1 MKTKAEH
8 SIIADA
14 IHEWHT
20 VYLPCIR
27 NLSHNALKSYGEG
40 MGIYIDFLES
50 SKGVTSNTLCGEC
63 FRKDWIEEW
72 IAWLKEVRKCSPQTC
87 NHRLSILKNFLRF
100 LAHKKIQFIKYD
112 CDAAEIKRMQ
122 QPKKQVEVITKDTIK
137 RIFASINTRTLIGK
151 RDFALFNLLY
161 STGTRIDEILSL
173 RLSALHLDET
183 KGYILVLG
191 KGNKQRTIYLL
202 NSMVRILRHYV
213 KLFHPANSLPS
224 DFVFFPI
231 YGHANKKITSEAIS
245 KRLKMYVRIA
255 SQGLLEIPVDFHC
268 HSFRHAR
275 ATHWLEDGVN
285 LAQIQKLL
293 GHESI
298 ETTMK
303 YVGVSSEQM
312 IQALCSMEDNLTLGV
327 EKKYKKIRNKDSLA
341 TVLGLR

>member
-8 SIIADA
+8 SII
-14 IHEWHT
+14 
-20 VYLPCIR
+20 
-27 NLSHNALKSYGEG
+27 GEG

-50 SKGVTSNTLCGEC
+50 SKGVTSNTICGEC

-183 KGYILVLG
+183 KSYILVLG

-202 NSMVRILRHYV
+202 NSMVKI
-213 KLFHPANSLPS
+213 LPS

-255 SQGLLEIPVDFHC
+255 SQGLLEIPADFHC

-312 IQALCSMEDNLTLGV
+312 VQALCSMEDNLTLGV

>member
-1 MKTKAEH
+1 
-8 SIIADA
+8 
-14 IHEWHT
+14 
-20 VYLPCIR
+20 
-27 NLSHNALKSYGEG
+27 

-72 IAWLKEVRKCSPQTC
+72 IVWLKEVRKCSPQTC

-173 RLSALHLDET
+173 KLSALHLDESRS
-183 KGYILVLG
+183 YILVLG
-191 KGNKQRTIYLL
+191 KGKKQRTIYLL
-202 NSMVRILRHYV
+202 NSIVRILKYYM
-213 KLFHPANSLPS
+213 KLFHPANPYPS
-224 DFVFFPI
+224 DFLFFPI
-231 YGHANKKITSEAIS
+231 YSRANKKITQGAIG
-245 KRLKMYVRIA
+245 KRLKRYVRIA
-255 SQGLLEIPVDFHC
+255 SRGQLEFPINFHC

-312 IQALCSMEDNLTLGV
+312 AQALCSMEDDETLGI
-327 EKKYKKIRNKDSLA
+327 EKKYKKLGKKDSLA
-341 TVLGLR
+341 TILGLR

>member
-50 SKGVTSNTLCGEC
+50 SKGVTSNTICGEC

-137 RIFASINTRTLIGK
+137 RILQASI
-151 RDFALFNLLY
+151 
-161 STGTRIDEILSL
+161 
-173 RLSALHLDET
+173 H
-183 KGYILVLG
+183 
-191 KGNKQRTIYLL
+191 
-202 NSMVRILRHYV
+202 
-213 KLFHPANSLPS
+213 
-224 DFVFFPI
+224 
-231 YGHANKKITSEAIS
+231 GH
-245 KRLKMYVRIA
+245 
-255 SQGLLEIPVDFHC
+255 
-268 HSFRHAR
+268 
-275 ATHWLEDGVN
+275 
-285 LAQIQKLL
+285 
-293 GHESI
+293 
-298 ETTMK
+298 
-303 YVGVSSEQM
+303 
-312 IQALCSMEDNLTLGV
+312 
-327 EKKYKKIRNKDSLA
+327 
-341 TVLGLR
+341 

>member
-50 SKGVTSNTLCGEC
+50 SKGVTSNTICGEC

-183 KGYILVLG
+183 KSYILVLG

-202 NSMVRILRHYV
+202 NSMVKILKHY
-213 KLFHPANSLPS
+213 LRFA
-224 DFVFFPI
+224 
-231 YGHANKKITSEAIS
+231 SEDY
-245 KRLKMYVRIA
+245 R
-255 SQGLLEIPVDFHC
+255 
-268 HSFRHAR
+268 
-275 ATHWLEDGVN
+275 
-285 LAQIQKLL
+285 
-293 GHESI
+293 
-298 ETTMK
+298 
-303 YVGVSSEQM
+303 
-312 IQALCSMEDNLTLGV
+312 
-327 EKKYKKIRNKDSLA
+327 
-341 TVLGLR
+341 

>member
-1 MKTKAEH
+1 M
-8 SIIADA
+8 
-14 IHEWHT
+14 
-20 VYLPCIR
+20 
-27 NLSHNALKSYGEG
+27 
-40 MGIYIDFLES
+40 
-50 SKGVTSNTLCGEC
+50 
-63 FRKDWIEEW
+63 
-72 IAWLKEVRKCSPQTC
+72 
-87 NHRLSILKNFLRF
+87 
-100 LAHKKIQFIKYD
+100 
-112 CDAAEIKRMQ
+112 
-122 QPKKQVEVITKDTIK
+122 
-137 RIFASINTRTLIGK
+137 
-151 RDFALFNLLY
+151 
-161 STGTRIDEILSL
+161 
-173 RLSALHLDET
+173 
-183 KGYILVLG
+183 
-191 KGNKQRTIYLL
+191 

-213 KLFHPANSLPS
+213 KLFHPANPLPS

-312 IQALCSMEDNLTLGV
+312 IQVLCSMEDNLTLGV

>member
-1 MKTKAEH
+1 MPC
-8 SIIADA
+8 SI
-14 IHEWHT
+14 
-20 VYLPCIR
+20 
-27 NLSHNALKSYGEG
+27 
-40 MGIYIDFLES
+40 F
-50 SKGVTSNTLCGEC
+50 
-63 FRKDWIEEW
+63 
-72 IAWLKEVRKCSPQTC
+72 
-87 NHRLSILKNFLRF
+87 
-100 LAHKKIQFIKYD
+100 
-112 CDAAEIKRMQ
+112 
-122 QPKKQVEVITKDTIK
+122 
-137 RIFASINTRTLIGK
+137 
-151 RDFALFNLLY
+151 Y

-183 KGYILVLG
+183 KSYILVLG

-202 NSMVRILRHYV
+202 NSMVKILKHYV
-213 KLFHPANSLPS
+213 KLFHPANPLPS

-255 SQGLLEIPVDFHC
+255 SQGLLEIPADFHC

-275 ATHWLEDGVN
+275 ATHWLE
-285 LAQIQKLL
+285 KLL

-312 IQALCSMEDNLTLGV
+312 VQALCSMEDNLTLGV

>member
-1 MKTKAEH
+1 M
-8 SIIADA
+8 
-14 IHEWHT
+14 
-20 VYLPCIR
+20 
-27 NLSHNALKSYGEG
+27 
-40 MGIYIDFLES
+40 
-50 SKGVTSNTLCGEC
+50 
-63 FRKDWIEEW
+63 
-72 IAWLKEVRKCSPQTC
+72 
-87 NHRLSILKNFLRF
+87 
-100 LAHKKIQFIKYD
+100 
-112 CDAAEIKRMQ
+112 
-122 QPKKQVEVITKDTIK
+122 
-137 RIFASINTRTLIGK
+137 
-151 RDFALFNLLY
+151 FNLLY

-213 KLFHPANSLPS
+213 KLFHPANPLPS

-285 LAQIQKLL
+285 LAQIQKQL

-298 ETTMK
+298 ETIMK

-312 IQALCSMEDNLTLGV
+312 IQAKNALWNDRRTLGV
-327 EKKYKKIRNKDSLA
+327 DKEIEENRKKDSLA
-341 TVLGLR
+341 KILGFFTLSSIYSTFLLLQ

>member
-50 SKGVTSNTLCGEC
+50 SKGVTSNTICGEC

-122 QPKKQVEVITKDTIK
+122 Q
-137 RIFASINTRTLIGK
+137 TLIGK

-183 KGYILVLG
+183 KSYILVLG

-202 NSMVRILRHYV
+202 NSMVKILKHYV
-213 KLFHPANSLPS
+213 KLFHPANPLPS

-255 SQGLLEIPVDFHC
+255 SQGLLEIPADFHC

-312 IQALCSMEDNLTLGV
+312 VQALCSMEDNLTLGV